1 MSNATLKQR
10 RVDAGI
16 SRKVAA
22 EACGISQ
29 FRLDRIERGAVT
41 DADVIKTYSAGL
53 EQLLKSHTLAPHKP
67 AAPKAG
73 NGNGTKPAAKT
84 TTAKTSTTKKATNKP
99 PAKKTTTRKAAQ
111 PKPEVGE

>member
-1 MSNATLKQR
+1 MTNAALKHK
-10 RVDAGI
+10 RVEAGI

-41 DADVIKTYSAGL
+41 DADAVKSYSAGL

-73 NGNGTKPAAKT
+73 NGNGSKPAAKA
-84 TTAKTSTTKKATNKP
+84 TAKKATTKP
-99 PAKKTTTRKAAQ
+99 PAKKTTTRKAVQ
-111 PKPEVGE
+111 PKPEDAGSS